1 MLSANCTQDR
11 TIQMTTL
18 ETSQTEDNQLSFNI
32 EIGLNNLRETI
43 LAGVNVPL
51 TELTVLDKDLLLEQ
65 LNQIEANLPTDF
77 ATAVEIANHKKQ
89 IVSEAEAYACLIIK
103 SAREKVSQILHES
116 AIVRQAE
123 LDGAKIRLKT
133 ERECEELKQ
142 TTKEEVD
149 RLRQVAIA
157 ECQEIQMDAD
167 SYADNVLKDIQQQ
180 LQEMLEIIHNGRKL
194 LEATAHEGKPRR
206 VLSGKLPTQ
215 KPPSQDR
222 LAPQLE

>member
-1 MLSANCTQDR
+1 MLSANCTQNQ

-18 ETSQTEDNQLSFNI
+18 ETLQAEDNHLSFSI
-32 EIGLNNLRETI
+32 EIDLSNLKEII
-43 LAGVNVPL
+43 LAGTNVPL
-51 TELTVLDKDLLLEQ
+51 TELTILDRDLLLEQ
-65 LNQIEANLPTDF
+65 LNQIQANLPADF
-77 ATAVEIANHKKQ
+77 ATAIEIAKHKQ
-89 IVSEAEAYACLIIK
+89 YIISEAEAYACLIVK
-103 SAREKVSQILHES
+103 SAQEKADRILQES

-157 ECQEIQMDAD
+157 ECREIQMDAD

-180 LQEMLEIIHNGRKL
+180 LQEMLEIIHNGR
-194 LEATAHEGKPRR
+194 
-206 VLSGKLPTQ
+206 Q
-215 KPPSQDR
+215 
-222 LAPQLE
+222 QLK

>member
-1 MLSANCTQDR
+1 MLSANCTQNQ

-18 ETSQTEDNQLSFNI
+18 ERLQAEDNHLSFSI
-32 EIGLNNLRETI
+32 EIDLSNLKEII
-43 LAGVNVPL
+43 LAGTNVPL
-51 TELTVLDKDLLLEQ
+51 TELTILDKDLLLEQ
-65 LNQIEANLPTDF
+65 LNQIQANLPADF
-77 ATAVEIANHKKQ
+77 AMAIEIANHKQ
-89 IVSEAEAYACLIIK
+89 YIISEAEAYACLIVK
-103 SAREKVSQILHES
+103 SAQEKADRILQES

-133 ERECEELKQ
+133 ERECEELRQ

-180 LQEMLEIIHNGRKL
+180 LQEMLEIIHNGRK
-194 LEATAHEGKPRR
+194 
-206 VLSGKLPTQ
+206 
-215 KPPSQDR
+215 
-222 LAPQLE
+222 QLK